1 MKVLLVGNYPADG
14 QKSMQAYAQMLL
26 GGLRAAGVE
35 VELMAPR
42 PVLLRLL
49 RANAS
54 VSGLAK
60 WIGYIDKFV
69 IFPLSLARAAR
80 RFDRT
85 HVCDHSNGLYLFG
98 LPRERS
104 SITCHD
110 VIAIQAARGLVD
122 GWHTGFT
129 GKVLQA
135 LNFHGMARAR
145 RIVCVSDLTRMHLL
159 DLRDDLAQRTSVVR
173 NALHSAF
180 HPDPDWRAV
189 LGANGYGALGTRPY
203 FLHVG
208 SGHPRKNRVAVT
220 RIFAHLQR
228 MPRFAAAQL
237 VFVGPPPDAAMRE
250 VIATGGFAAS
260 VHTVEDASHSL
271 LVALYSGAQAMIFP
285 SLNEG
290 FGWPVIE
297 AQACGCPVFASGID
311 PLPEVGG
318 AAAVY
323 FDPADSARAADLV
336 ARANFERMTLAGL
349 DNASR
354 FSIDE
359 MTRKLIATV
368 GLDARPVV
376 THEES
381 IGTHA

>member
-1 MKVLLVGNYPADG
+1 MKVLLVGNYPPDG
-14 QKSMQAYAQMLL
+14 QKSMLAYAQMLL
-26 GGLRAAGVE
+26 TGLRAAGVQ
-35 VELMAPR
+35 VEFIAPR
-42 PVLLRLL
+42 PVLLRSG
-49 RANAS
+49 AS
-54 VSGLAK
+54 MSGLAK

-69 IFPLSLARAAR
+69 IFPFSLARAAR

-85 HVCDHSNGLYLFG
+85 HVCDHSNGMFLFW
-98 LPRERS
+98 LPRARS

-110 VIAIQAARGLVD
+110 VIAIQASRGLVE
-122 GWHTGFT
+122 GWHTGFS
-129 GKVLQA
+129 GKVFQA

-145 RIVCVSDLTRMHLL
+145 SIVCVSDLTRTNLL
-159 DLRDDLAQRTSVVR
+159 SLREDLAQRTSVVL

-180 HPDPDWRAV
+180 RPDPEW
-189 LGANGYGALGTRPY
+189 GAALSAQGDGALAERPY

-208 SGHPRKNRVAVT
+208 SDHPRKNRVAVT

-228 MPRFAAAQL
+228 MPRFADAQL

-250 VIATGGFAAS
+250 VIATGGFAS
-260 VHTVEDASHSL
+260 RVHAIEDASHAL
-271 LVALYSGAQAMIFP
+271 LVALYSGAQAMLFP

-297 AQACGCPVFASGID
+297 AQACGCPVFAACID

-323 FDPADSARAADLV
+323 FDPADSAHAAQLV
-336 ARANFERMTLAGL
+336 ASANFERMKLAGL
-349 DNASR
+349 DNAAR

-368 GLDARPVV
+368 GLRATQPVV

>member
-35 VELMAPR
+35 VELTAPR

-135 LNFHGMARAR
+135 LNFHGMVRAR
-145 RIVCVSDLTRMHLL
+145 RIVCVSDLTRTHLL
-159 DLRDDLAQRTSVVR
+159 DLREDLAQRTSVVR

-208 SGHPRKNRVAVT
+208 SDHPRKNRVAVT

-237 VFVGPPPDAAMRE
+237 VFIGPPPDAAMRE
-250 VIATGGFAAS
+250 VIATGGFAAR

-323 FDPADSARAADLV
+323 FDASDSARAAELV

-368 GLDARPVV
+368 GLDAKPVV
-376 THEES
+376 NHEES

>member
-14 QKSMQAYAQMLL
+14 QKSMLAYAQMLL
-26 GGLRAAGVE
+26 SGLRAAGVE
-35 VELMAPR
+35 VEFIAPR
-42 PVLLRLL
+42 AVLL

-85 HVCDHSNGLYLFG
+85 HVCDHSNGMYLFW

-122 GWHTGFT
+122 GWDTGFT
-129 GKVLQA
+129 GKVFQA
-135 LNFHGMARAR
+135 LNFRGLARAR
-145 RIVCVSDLTRMHLL
+145 RIVCVSDLTRTHLL
-159 DLRDDLAQRTSVVR
+159 DLSEELAERTVVVR

-180 HPDPDWRAV
+180 HPDAAWRDT
-189 LGANGYGALGTRPY
+189 LTANGYGALGARPY

-208 SGHPRKNRVAVT
+208 SDHPRKNRVAVT

-228 MPRFAAAQL
+228 MPRFADTQL

-250 VIATGGFAAS
+250 VIATGGFAAR
-260 VHTVEDASHSL
+260 VHNLEDASHAL

-318 AAAVY
+318 AAAIY
-323 FDPADSARAADLV
+323 FDPADSARAAELV
-336 ARANFERMTLAGL
+336 ASADFDRMRLAGL
-349 DNASR
+349 DNAAR
-354 FSIDE
+354 FSIEE

-368 GLDARPVV
+368 GLHATRSAAI
-376 THEES
+376 HEES

>member
-1 MKVLLVGNYPADG
+1 MKVLLVGNYPPDV
-14 QKSMQAYAQMLL
+14 QKSMLAYAQMLMS
-26 GGLRAAGVE
+26 GLRAAGVD
-35 VELMAPR
+35 VEFIAPR
-42 PVLLRLL
+42 AVLLRG
-49 RANAS
+49 NTS
-54 VSGLAK
+54 EEGIAK
-60 WIGYIDKFV
+60 WIGYIDKFM
-69 IFPLSLARAAR
+69 IFPFTLARAAR

-85 HVCDHSNGLYLFG
+85 HVCDHSNGMYLFW

-122 GWHTGFT
+122 GWRTRLT

-145 RIVCVSDLTRMHLL
+145 RIVCVSELTRTHLL
-159 DLRDDLAQRTSVVR
+159 ALSEDLAARSFVVR

-180 HPDPDWRAV
+180 HPDAAWRDT
-189 LGANGYGALGTRPY
+189 LTANGYGALGARPY

-208 SGHPRKNRVAVT
+208 SEHPRKNRVAVT

-228 MPRFAAAQL
+228 MPRFADAQL
-237 VFVGPPPDAAMRE
+237 VFVGPPPSSAMRE
-250 VIATGGFAAS
+250 VITTGGFAAR
-260 VHTVEDASHSL
+260 VHSIEDASHEL

-318 AAAVY
+318 AAAIY
-323 FDPADSARAADLV
+323 FDPADSARAAELI
-336 ARANFERMTLAGL
+336 ASANFERMTLAGL

-354 FSIDE
+354 FSIEE
-359 MTRKLIATV
+359 MTRKLIAAV
-368 GLDARPVV
+368 GLRATRPVV
-376 THEES
+376 THKES
-381 IGTHA
+381 VGTHA

>member
-1 MKVLLVGNYPADG
+1 MKLLLVGNYPADG
-14 QKSMQAYAQMLL
+14 QKSMQAYAHMLL
-26 GGLRAAGVE
+26 SGLRAAGVE
-35 VELMAPR
+35 VELIAPR
-42 PVLLRLL
+42 AVLL

-54 VSGLAK
+54 EEGLAK
-60 WIGYIDKFV
+60 WIGYIDKFL
-69 IFPLSLARAAR
+69 IFPFFLARAAR

-85 HVCDHSNGLYLFG
+85 HVCDHSNGMYLFW

-122 GWHTGFT
+122 GWQTRFT

-145 RIVCVSDLTRMHLL
+145 RIVCVSDLTRAHLL
-159 DLRDDLAQRTSVVR
+159 DLSEDFTQRAFVVR

-180 HPDPDWRAV
+180 HPDAGWRDTLAK
-189 LGANGYGALGTRPY
+189 NGYAALGERPY

-208 SGHPRKNRVAVT
+208 SEHPRKNRVAVA

-228 MPRFAAAQL
+228 LPRFADAQL
-237 VFVGPPPDAAMRE
+237 VFIGPPPNAAMRE
-250 VIATGGFAAS
+250 VIATGGFATR
-260 VHTVEDASHSL
+260 VHSIEDVSHDL

-318 AAAVY
+318 AAALY
-323 FDPADSARAADLV
+323 FDPADSARAAELV
-336 ARANFERMTLAGL
+336 AAANFERMTLAGL
-349 DNASR
+349 DNAAR
-354 FSIDE
+354 FSIEE
-359 MTRKLIATV
+359 MTRRLIATL
-368 GLDARPVV
+368 GLHAPRSTVI
-376 THEES
+376 HEES

>member
-14 QKSMQAYAQMLL
+14 QKSMQAYSQMVL

-35 VELMAPR
+35 VEFMAPR
-42 PVLLRLL
+42 AVLLRSQ
-49 RANAS
+49 AS

-69 IFPLSLARAAR
+69 IFPFSLARAAR

-85 HVCDHSNGLYLFG
+85 HVCDHSNGMYLFW

-104 SITCHD
+104 SVTCHD
-110 VIAIQAARGLVD
+110 VIAIQAARGLVE

-135 LNFHGMARAR
+135 LNYHGIGRAR
-145 RIVCVSDLTRMHLL
+145 RIVCVSDLTRTHLL
-159 DLRDDLAQRTSVVR
+159 ALRADVAPRTAVVL

-180 HPDPDWRAV
+180 QPDPAWRAT
-189 LGANGYGALGTRPY
+189 LGSNGHGALGERPY

-208 SGHPRKNRVAVT
+208 SDHPRKNRVAVT
-220 RIFAHLQR
+220 RIFEHLLR
-228 MPRFAAAQL
+228 KPRFADAQL

-250 VIATGGFAAS
+250 VIASGGFGS
-260 VHTVEDASHSL
+260 RVQVVEDAPHAL

-297 AQACGCPVFASGID
+297 AQACGCPVFAAGID

-323 FDPADSARAADLV
+323 FDPADSARAAELV
-336 ARANFERMTLAGL
+336 DRANFERMTLAGL
-349 DNASR
+349 DNATR
-354 FSIDE
+354 FTHEE
-359 MTRKLIATV
+359 MTRKLIAAI
-368 GLDARPVV
+368 GLDATRPIV

>member
-1 MKVLLVGNYPADG
+1 MKLLLVGNYPADG

-26 GGLRAAGVE
+26 SGLRKAGVD
-35 VELMAPR
+35 VEFTAPR
-42 PVLLRLL
+42 AMLLRGGY
-49 RANAS
+49 S
-54 VSGLAK
+54 MSGLAK

-69 IFPLSLARAAR
+69 LYPLWLARAAR

-85 HVCDHSNGLYLFG
+85 HVCDHSNGMYLFW

-104 SITCHD
+104 SVTCHD
-110 VIAIQAARGLVD
+110 VIAIQAARGLVE

-135 LNFHGMARAR
+135 LNFHGIVRAQHV
-145 RIVCVSDLTRMHLL
+145 VCVSDLTRTHLL
-159 DLRDDLAQRTSVVR
+159 ELREDLAGRTSVVL

-180 HPDPDWRAV
+180 HPDPAWRAT
-189 LGANGYGALGTRPY
+189 LKANGHEALGTRPY
-203 FLHVG
+203 LLHVG
-208 SGHPRKNRVAVT
+208 SDHPRKNRIAVA
-220 RIFAHLQR
+220 RIFAQLLR
-228 MPRFAAAQL
+228 MPRFADTQL

-250 VIATGGFAAS
+250 VIATGGFGAR
-260 VHTVEDASHSL
+260 VQTLEDASHTL

-297 AQACGCPVFASGID
+297 AQACGCPVFASDID

-323 FDPADSARAADLV
+323 FDPADSARAAELV
-336 ARANFERMTLAGL
+336 AQANFERMTLMGL
-349 DNASR
+349 DNAAR
-354 FSIDE
+354 FSQDE
-359 MTRKLIATV
+359 MIRKLIAAV
-368 GLDARPVV
+368 GLTATPVV